1 MNDIDA
7 EAVGAE
13 IVHDPH
19 TRAYY
24 VRDGYDLSIFENA
37 PPEGPYSTVDEAR
50 AAHRARGD
58 LASGAAAD

>member
-1 MNDIDA
+1 MNDIDT

-13 IVHDPH
+13 IFHDPQ

-24 VRDGYDLSIFENA
+24 VRDGFDLSIFENA
-37 PPEGPYSTVDEAR
+37 PPEGPYPTADDAR

-58 LASGAAAD
+58 LASGASAD